1 MSNQWVSRDV
11 QQKRAEAERMHHNG
25 TLAARAWLDARP
37 TLEALEARLR
47 AERERVGPEALAWVA
62 VLSEAFQ
69 RLHKATKKAESLREL
84 AATTRHAAKVK
95 RRSIE
100 EAVERAERHADML
113 EDSADK
119 AMCVPLYDQRGLP
132 RLNAVQRDE
141 VWRAAEEAEQEEA
154 REWRWLDENPYEP
167 WDAPEDGDP
176 YYDERLEAAMT
187 ALVGPR
193 E

>member
-11 QQKRAEAERMHHNG
+11 QQKRVEAERLHHNG

-84 AATTRHAAKVK
+84 AATTRHAAEVK

-113 EDSADK
+113 EDSAEK
-119 AMCVPLYDQRGLP
+119 ALAVPLYDQRGLP
-132 RLNAVQRDE
+132 KLNAVQREE
-141 VWRAAEEAEQEEA
+141 VWRAQEALEAQEA
-154 REWRWLDENPYEP
+154 REWESYDANPYEP
-167 WDAPEDGDP
+167 GEGDQEDP
-176 YYDERLEAAMT
+176 FYDERNAELLAPLET
-187 ALVGPR
+187 
-193 E
+193 